1 MKFKTVYTFILV
13 ILTST
18 LFAGGESAWMTD
30 HPKAMEKAKSE
41 KKWLLMDF
49 EGSDWCPL
57 CMELKKRVFDT
68 KEFKEYAVKNL
79 VLLEV
84 DFPGPMIR
92 QSPEL
97 IKQNKELDVQY
108 KVEGA
113 LPTVVILGSDGK
125 EIGRF
130 GGEEGAEKLG
140 QIVESG
146 PAAFIAELEK
156 LKKKS

>member
-1 MKFKTVYTFILV
+1 MKFKTVYAFILA
-13 ILTST
+13 ILTSA
-18 LFAGGESAWMTD
+18 LFAGGDSAWMTD

-57 CMELKKRVFDT
+57 CIELRKKVFDM
-68 KEFKEYAVKNL
+68 KEFKEYAEKNL
-79 VLLEV
+79 VLLDV

-92 QSPEL
+92 QPPEL
-97 IKQNKELDVQY
+97 KKQNQELDAQY
-108 KVEGA
+108 KVEGT
-113 LPTVVILGSDGK
+113 LPTVVVLDSDGK

-130 GGEEGAEKLG
+130 GGENGAEKLG

-156 LKKKS
+156 LKKKT